1 METPQPSPPIIDVPN
16 YKGCYKPI
24 QLDCCNLRVDRQRI
38 NNELVYTAIKNKN
51 RGDFKK
57 NINEKEFQRLLGEL
71 QISEKD
77 LLEKCETDDITAK
90 ILAGR
95 IAKNASRQ
103 GTKDEELQITTCNI
117 TSSKFNI
124 CIENLSATAYR
135 PTKSGEV
142 LSHEEVKK
150 QNIPK
155 NDCLKSFDAKIS
167 GTVNGWIFAKVVF
180 GNGGHQDNVFE
191 EAYVF
196 CDWVKK
202 YGKAEELYVLLIDTD
217 LIPQFNELKNK
228 YSDTANIFIGN
239 HVDFQQMIIDR
250 YAPPPSSST
259 SNNK

>member
-1 METPQPSPPIIDVPN
+1 METPCIT
-16 YKGCYKPI
+16 PI
-24 QLDCCNLRVDRQRI
+24 QLDCCNLRIDRQRI
-38 NNELVYTAIKNKN
+38 NNELVYTSIKNKN
-51 RGDFKK
+51 KIEFTK
-57 NINEKEFQRLLGEL
+57 NINEKEFQRVLQEL

-90 ILAGR
+90 ILSGR

-124 CIENLSATAYR
+124 YIENLSATAYR
-135 PTKSGEV
+135 PTKNGV
-142 LSHEEVKK
+142 ILSHEEVKK

-167 GTVNGWIFAKVVF
+167 GAVNGWIFAKVVF

-202 YGKAEELYVLLIDTD
+202 YGKLEELYVLLIDTD
-217 LIPQFNELKNK
+217 LIPQFQELKNK
-228 YSDTANIFIGN
+228 HADIPNIFIGN
-239 HVDFQQMIIDR
+239 HVDFQQMLIDR
-250 YAPPPSSST
+250 YAPSSPPSSS
-259 SNNK
+259 SSDNK